1 MLNGGS
7 RDQTRATQ
15 AVEVR
20 PDRGDAGR
28 GILRVV
34 AEPVVAETID
44 AQRGERAARAPPL
57 PPRRGLG
64 IHHERPA
71 PLRPRARVDAQR
83 RAARLGPLDEAERAV
98 ATVMERPPQATGR
111 RVVEV
116 WIRSEEHTSE
126 LQSQSNLVCRLLL
139 EKKKKKRSK
148 LRSVYTLSIFA
159 DRI

>member
-20 PDRGDAGR
+20 PDRGDAVR

-34 AEPVVAETID
+34 AEPVVAETIV
-44 AQRGERAARAPPL
+44 AHRGERAARAPPL

-71 PLRPRARVDAQR
+71 PLRPGARVDAQR
-83 RAARLGPLDEAERAV
+83 RAARLWPLDEAERS
-98 ATVMERPPQATGR
+98 EER
-111 RVVEV
+111 RVGKEC
-116 WIRSEEHTSE
+116 RSRWSPYH
-126 LQSQSNLVCRLLL
+126 
-139 EKKKKKRSK
+139 
-148 LRSVYTLSIFA
+148 
-159 DRI
+159 